1 MAAAPI
7 LESRWRPAARRGE
20 SRPPPARRCRHGP
33 DTERGT
39 QPARRDLPDTRRD
52 QGRCAATVHLTRIS
66 HHGHGLRDAVRP
78 RELGK
83 ARKRVAR
90 PRARER
96 TMWASTVV
104 PATLFDPLLADRTPG
119 RIVRSARVPRDAG
132 RDRGEK
138 CGLVVC
144 RRKEI
149 LGAIRL
155 AKELPVL
162 GPAISPL
169 SRRSTFEFPIIAN
182 ARLSRQLKQQFPART
197 DPMLRAQVWLTVE
210 GVFAGGQDVSSR
222 VAEMRGPARPG
233 WPDARG
239 GCSQRSDT

>member
-1 MAAAPI
+1 MEQGVAAAPI

-78 RELGK
+78 REQGT

-90 PRARER
+90 PRARGR

-149 LGAIRL
+149 LGAIRI

-169 SRRSTFEFPIIAN
+169 
-182 ARLSRQLKQQFPART
+182 
-197 DPMLRAQVWLTVE
+197 
-210 GVFAGGQDVSSR
+210 
-222 VAEMRGPARPG
+222 
-233 WPDARG
+233 
-239 GCSQRSDT
+239 

>member
-1 MAAAPI
+1 MVCAM
-7 LESRWRPAARRGE
+7 LSGRESSRCCPA
-20 SRPPPARRCRHGP
+20 
-33 DTERGT
+33 ER
-39 QPARRDLPDTRRD
+39 
-52 QGRCAATVHLTRIS
+52 V
-66 HHGHGLRDAVRP
+66 RDAVRP

-83 ARKRVAR
+83 ARKRAAR

-169 SRRSTFEFPIIAN
+169 SRRTTFEFPIIAY
-182 ARLSRQLKQQFPART
+182 ARHSRQLKQQFPARP
-197 DPMLRAQVWLTVE
+197 DPMLRAHVWLTVE
-210 GVFAGGQDVSSR
+210 GVFAGGQDVSAK